1 MSAHHRTRSER
12 EQVELF
18 QALPDNLAPRNA
30 QGRAMIG
37 AFSKQRCSRR
47 ADAPRANLERKF
59 ADSGT
64 PS

>member
-1 MSAHHRTRSER
+1 MSVHHRTRSER

-18 QALPDNLAPRNA
+18 QALPGNLAPRDA

-37 AFSKQRCSRR
+37 AFPKQRCSRR
-47 ADAPRANLERKF
+47 ADAPREYLERKS
-59 ADSGT
+59 ADGGT

>member
-1 MSAHHRTRSER
+1 MSARYRTRSER

-18 QALPDNLAPRNA
+18 QALPGNLAPRDA

-37 AFSKQRCSRR
+37 AFPKQRCSRR
-47 ADAPRANLERKF
+47 ADAPRAYLERKST
-59 ADSGT
+59 DGGT